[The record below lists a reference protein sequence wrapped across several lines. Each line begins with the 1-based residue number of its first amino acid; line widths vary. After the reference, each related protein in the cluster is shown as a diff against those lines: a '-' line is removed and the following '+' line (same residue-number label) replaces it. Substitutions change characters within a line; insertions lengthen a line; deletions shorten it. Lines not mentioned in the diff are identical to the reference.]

1 MTKTD
6 DQTNLQG
13 WMRDHSDLLAI
24 SFSSSRRIEH
34 NVTKGESREH
44 QILDTL
50 SNLLPTRTSVESKVV
65 IVDAADKQS
74 PQFDGALVDRVFW
87 PRLFANDSTTA
98 VMLDSVLAAIE
109 VKSSLNKSEMRD
121 IFSKSAALRRM
132 LALHRR
138 PLVTAFA
145 YECANP
151 NLSFFDFSI
160 SFLRSPDHSPSLVC
174 VLNQSVFGLARFD
187 TGELLPVDEPSPD
200 AIPVLFTTRRDTL
213 LMYLYFLSR
222 WATSGTRIADLFMS
236 YTKNLFSDMTSF
248 HFDTDFLGAVATD
261 GAALALART
270 CFERKRKV
278 DIGQLY
284 TEARNKIGLH

>member
-1 MTKTD
+1 
-6 DQTNLQG
+6 
-13 WMRDHSDLLAI
+13 
-24 SFSSSRRIEH
+24 
-34 NVTKGESREH
+34 
-44 QILDTL
+44 
-50 SNLLPTRTSVESKVV
+50 
-65 IVDAADKQS
+65 VDAADKQS